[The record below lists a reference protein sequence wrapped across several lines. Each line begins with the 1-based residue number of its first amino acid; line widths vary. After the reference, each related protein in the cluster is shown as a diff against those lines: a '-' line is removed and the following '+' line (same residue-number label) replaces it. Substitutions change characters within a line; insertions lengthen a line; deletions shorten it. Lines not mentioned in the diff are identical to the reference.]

1 LSRTIVIKARVPP
14 EVKADLAIASEETD
28 WSESLIVQ
36 KAIVAWLKAFRK
48 AKEAGK

>member
-1 LSRTIVIKARVPP
+1 MARSVRVNARISE

>member
-14 EVKADLAIASEETD
+14 EVKADLAVASKETD

-48 AKEAGK
+48 TKEAGK

>member
-1 LSRTIVIKARVPP
+1 MTRSIVIKARIPE

-28 WSESLIVQ
+28 WSESLIVH